1 MTAKLIKGDVAAA
14 NIKEELKK
22 EIEDL
27 KGKGIVPG
35 LAAVLVG
42 EDPASKVYVRMKR
55 KRCEE
60 LGMPSETFNR
70 PQETTQEELLA
81 LIDELNNDKRF
92 HGILVQLPLPS
103 QINESEILKWIDPKK
118 DVDCFH
124 PFNLGLLYLGTP
136 VFQPC
141 TPSGIV
147 ELLIRHGYDPEGKN
161 IVIVGR
167 SNIVG
172 KPLAVMLMQKAKNA
186 NATVTICHSR
196 TKNLNEHTSS
206 ADILIAAIGS
216 PRFIKSD
223 MVKEGAVVIDVGVNR
238 VDDPSAKKG
247 YRLVGDVDF
256 DNVVDKVEAISP
268 VPGGVGPMT
277 IAMLMKNTVKA
288 ARLQAYE

>member
-1 MTAKLIKGDVAAA
+1 MADLIKGDVVSAQLLD
-14 NIKEELKK
+14 ELRK
-22 EIEDL
+22 EIEAL
-27 KGKGIVPG
+27 KANGVTPG

-42 EDPASKVYVRMKR
+42 ENPASKVYVRMKR
-55 KRCEE
+55 RKCDE
-60 LGMPSETFNR
+60 LGIFSETFNK
-70 PQETTQEELLA
+70 PEDMTQDDLLA
-81 LIDELNNDKRF
+81 LVDELNQDTKF

-103 QINESEILKWIDPKK
+103 QIHEPEILVRIDTKK

-124 PFNLGLLYLGTP
+124 PFNLGKLYLGDP

-141 TPSGIV
+141 TPAGVV
-147 ELLIRHGYDPEGKN
+147 ELLIRHGHDPEGKN

-172 KPLAVMLMQKAKNA
+172 KPLAVMLMQKAKKA

-196 TKNLNEHTSS
+196 TKDLGEHCAR
-206 ADILIAAIGS
+206 ADILIAAMGK
-216 PRFIKSD
+216 PGFIKND

-238 VDDPSAKKG
+238 VDDPSAKRG

-256 DNVVDKVEAISP
+256 DNVVDKVSAISP

-288 ARLQAYE
+288 TRLQTGK

>member
-1 MTAKLIKGDVAAA
+1 MADLIKGDVVSAQLLEELRKE
-14 NIKEELKK
+14 IEELKAN
-22 EIEDL
+22 
-27 KGKGIVPG
+27 GITPG

-42 EDPASKVYVRMKR
+42 ENPASKVYVRMKR
-55 KRCEE
+55 RKCDE
-60 LGMPSETFNR
+60 LGIYSETLNK
-70 PQETTQEELLA
+70 PEDMTQDELLA
-81 LIDELNNDKRF
+81 LIGELNKDAKF

-103 QINESEILKWIDPKK
+103 QIHEPEILVRIDTKK

-124 PFNLGLLYLGTP
+124 PFNLGKLYLGDP

-141 TPSGIV
+141 TPSGVV
-147 ELLIRHGYDPEGKN
+147 ELLIRHGHDPEGKN

-172 KPLAVMLMQKAKNA
+172 KPLAVMLMQKAKKA

-196 TKNLNEHTSS
+196 TKNLGEHCAR
-206 ADILIAAIGS
+206 ADILIAAMGK
-216 PRFIKSD
+216 PRFIKND

-238 VDDPSAKKG
+238 VDDPSAKRG

-256 DNVVDKVEAISP
+256 DSVVDKVSAISP

-288 ARLQAYE
+288 ARLQTDK

>member
-1 MTAKLIKGDVAAA
+1 MADLIKGDVVSAQLLD
-14 NIKEELKK
+14 ELRK
-22 EIEDL
+22 EIEAL
-27 KGKGIVPG
+27 KANGVTPG

-42 EDPASKVYVRMKR
+42 ENPASKVYVRMKR
-55 KRCEE
+55 RKCDE
-60 LGMPSETFNR
+60 LGIFSETFNK
-70 PQETTQEELLA
+70 PEDMTQDELLA
-81 LIDELNNDKRF
+81 LIDELNKDTKF

-103 QINESEILKWIDPKK
+103 QIHEPEILVRIDTKK

-124 PFNLGLLYLGTP
+124 PFNLGKLYLGDP

-141 TPSGIV
+141 TPAGVV
-147 ELLIRHGYDPEGKN
+147 ELLIRHGHDPEGKN

-172 KPLAVMLMQKAKNA
+172 KPLAVMLMQKAKKA

-196 TKNLNEHTSS
+196 TKDLGEHCAR
-206 ADILIAAIGS
+206 ADILIAAMGK
-216 PRFIKSD
+216 PGFIKND

-238 VDDPSAKKG
+238 VDDPSAKRG

-256 DNVVDKVEAISP
+256 DNVVDKVSAISP

-288 ARLQAYE
+288 TRLQTGK